1 MTGILLISSTNG
13 IALFLVAPFLV
24 IIHQGT
30 IVITFIPVLY
40 VILIF
45 LAFSHSAALAVVPAR
60 GSAE

>member
-30 IVITFIPVLY
+30 IVITFVPVLY
-40 VILIF
+40 VILIVW
-45 LAFSHSAALAVVPAR
+45 LLVIPLL
-60 GSAE
+60 